1 MSSSS
6 MVQPIAIVLLAVA
19 IAPGLAVGDSS
30 VINATCS
37 ELKLQPYNYCVGVL
51 SANPAAAA
59 ATDVRGLAAAAI
71 NITADKAAST
81 LRVISYLV
89 DELSICREQYTDML
103 QSLATVAAD
112 YGAGRFENASFEMS
126 GNATGY
132 PQGCDILLFEGNS
145 HKDPIF
151 KENAENDLLV
161 RLASSILN
169 LLTDRTI

>member
-1 MSSSS
+1 
-6 MVQPIAIVLLAVA
+6 MVQPIAIILLAVV
-19 IAPGLAVGDSS
+19 IAPGLAACSSS
-30 VINATCS
+30 VINAT
-37 ELKLQPYNYCVGVL
+37 YYCVGVL
-51 SANPAAAA
+51 SGNPAAAA

-89 DELSICREQYTDML
+89 DELSICRGYYAYML
-103 QSLATVAAD
+103 QSLAIVAAD
-112 YGAGRFENASFEMS
+112 FGAGRFENASFEMS

-132 PQGCDILLFEGNS
+132 PQACDILLFAGNS
-145 HKDPIF
+145 HKDPVF

-169 LLTDRTI
+169 LLTGARI